1 MQGGQFILAQQLLG
15 QVVMGRVW
23 SCVICN
29 PWSWR
34 SGGQGSSYWPVTQ
47 KYLLVPCTAIN
58 LYGEDVDIREAGRAG
73 LSQHEVAV
81 EKWLVL

>member
-1 MQGGQFILAQQLLG
+1 
-15 QVVMGRVW
+15 MGRVR
-23 SCVICN
+23 SCLICN

-34 SGGQGSSYWPVTQ
+34 SGGQGSRYWPVTQ
-47 KYLLVPCTAIN
+47 KYLLVPYTATN
-58 LYGEDVDIREAGRAG
+58 LYWADVGIREAGRAG